1 MKQTKLVPITSL
13 DQLEVGSV
21 IVDKEGDR
29 RKILAKCGLVVGT
42 SCLNHFSETFQSF
55 FTIEELEYNLYQ
67 LEVTEE
73 PWRPKPNELYFFPH
87 IAEGKA
93 DSDQDS
99 WDEKSNYSQSHLKNN
114 MICKT
119 EEEALAKAQKM
130 LDSIK
135 DSE

>member
-1 MKQTKLVPITSL
+1 MLKTKLVPITSL

-21 IVDKEGDR
+21 IVDKAGAKF
-29 RKILAKCGLVVGT
+29 KILAKCGLLVFISYHEDHNKSWT
-42 SCLNHFSETFQSF
+42 D
-55 FTIEELEYNLYQ
+55 FTIRGIQEKGFQ

-73 PWRPKPNELYFFPH
+73 PWRPNDGEGYFMPNVIEGEPRVIKLYYTDTSCNQQRT
-87 IAEGKA
+87 KA
-93 DSDQDS
+93 GLAC
-99 WDEKSNYSQSHLKNN
+99 E
-114 MICKT
+114 T